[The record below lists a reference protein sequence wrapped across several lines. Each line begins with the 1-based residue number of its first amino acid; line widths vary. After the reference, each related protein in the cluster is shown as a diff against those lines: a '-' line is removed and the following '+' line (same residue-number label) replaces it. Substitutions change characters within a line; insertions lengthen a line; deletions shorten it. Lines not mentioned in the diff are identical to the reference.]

1 MAKKPALRLTRNA
14 LSILEKRYLRKD
26 GRGKPAERPE
36 GLFRRVAENIALAE
50 AKYLFPG
57 ETERLQKKHRKEFWA
72 IGQMQDF
79 KTLVKS
85 SKKARQTADE
95 FYELLTSLDFL
106 PNSPTLLNAGGKLQQ
121 LSACFVLPIGDTI
134 DSIFKTLYHAALVH
148 KTGAGTGFNFS
159 RLRPRGDV
167 IESSGFTTGPVSFM
181 KVYDAATNE
190 IKLGGVLRGANMG
203 ILEAWHPDIREFIS
217 VKGKGDALTN
227 FNISVGIRKA
237 FIDAYTHDKSYQL
250 ENPRTK
256 KAVGKESARGLVRL
270 MAEEAWATGDPGVV
284 FLDRMERDNPTPAL
298 GRLESTDSCGEQ
310 PLLPYES
317 CILGSINLSHMVKGR
332 KVDYAKLKKRTHQAV
347 HFLDNA
353 IDMCRYPLPE
363 NREMVEQTRK
373 IGVGVMGLSDM
384 LIMLNIPY
392 DSGKAL
398 EVAGKMMAFIQRE
411 ADAASENLARERG
424 AFPAWEKSIY
434 NRKSPHFRGKHKLL
448 RNATRTTIAPTGTI
462 SIIAGC
468 SGGIEPLFA
477 LSYARTT
484 AEGAILYYFNERLS
498 KALEARKLFTEEM
511 KENIAEEG
519 SVQRLPGIP
528 SSIKK
533 LFVTANDISPEYHVR
548 MQAAFQKH
556 VDNGISKTVT
566 LPRSA
571 TPQDIERVYLQAY
584 ELGCKGISVY
594 RSGSREGEVIH
605 LSSKRDEQIS
615 LAHWV

>member
-1 MAKKPALRLTRNA
+1 MAKKPALSLTKNA

-36 GLFRRVAENIALAE
+36 GLFRRVADNIALAE

-57 ETERLQKKHRKEFWA
+57 ETGRLQKKHRKELWA
-72 IGQMQDF
+72 IGQLQDL
-79 KTLVKS
+79 KKLVKG
-85 SKKARQTADE
+85 SKKAAQTADE

-106 PNSPTLLNAGGKLQQ
+106 PNSPALLNAGGKLQQ
-121 LSACFVLPIGDTI
+121 LSACFVLPVGDTI

-159 RLRPRGDV
+159 TLRPRGDV

-227 FNISVGIRKA
+227 FNISVGIRKG
-237 FIDAYTHDKSYQL
+237 FFEAYAHDKSYRL

-256 KAVGKESARGLVRL
+256 KAAGKEPARGIVRL

-298 GRLESTDSCGEQ
+298 GKLESTDSCGEQ

-317 CILGSINLSHMVKGR
+317 CILGSINLSHMVKGG
-332 KVDYAKLKKRTHQAV
+332 KADYARLKKRTHQAV

-363 NREMVEQTRK
+363 NRKVVEQTRK
-373 IGVGVMGLSDM
+373 IGLGVMGFADM
-384 LIMLNIPY
+384 LILLGIPY
-392 DSGKAL
+392 DSDKAL
-398 EVAGKMMAFIQRE
+398 KLGERLMSFIQKE

-434 NRKSPHFRGKHKLL
+434 NRKSPHFKGRHILL

-468 SGGIEPLFA
+468 SSGIEPLFA

-484 AEGAILYYFNERLS
+484 AEGATLYYLNERL
-498 KALEARKLFTEEM
+498 KKTLEGKGLFTEEM
-511 KENIAEEG
+511 KQAIAGHG
-519 SVQRLPGIP
+519 SVQGIP
-528 SSIKK
+528 AIPTRIKK

-571 TPQDIERVYLQAY
+571 TPQDIEGIYLRAY